1 MIVKTYLYNRGIDF
15 KRITAYGM
23 GEEQPIAE
31 NLAKDG
37 SDIPEGKAANRRV
50 EIQLVK

>member
-1 MIVKTYLYNRGIDF
+1 
-15 KRITAYGM
+15 M